1 MTVIVL
7 QPVNLWMQPLKIL
20 YSKDLSEKV
29 IRVCLM
35 KAGQGQ
41 LVMAFVPYGYK
52 KEKGLVVDRE
62 TGLMVRRIFE
72 MAAEG
77 VPKTHIAKRLNQEG
91 ILNSVT
97 LRKERGGRF
106 YRKQAGKGGKS
117 GIG

>member
-1 MTVIVL
+1 M
-7 QPVNLWMQPLKIL
+7 KI
-20 YSKDLSEKV
+20 KV
-29 IRVCLM
+29 KIE
-35 KAGQGQ
+35 QGYKNGISGNRSPFWWFFTGISVSWH
-41 LVMAFVPYGYK
+41 LFHMDIK